1 MKYIINENQYRILLR
16 EDRVQYLKTQNVV
29 NPEQI
34 EKFQKSM
41 KGRGNVRG
49 IPDGDVN
56 TSDVERTPTDL
67 KITPIQ
73 GEGGIDVAY
82 IIDKKGKQQ
91 VKLTEP
97 TFQIFVDADPSR
109 NKQYVQW
116 IIDVFKKYALHDL
129 EEAQRFIVEDID
141 QATESLTQFDCIK
154 ESKKFR
160 LNAKDR
166 PNAPN
171 NPKDIRQYESIGQLY
186 GVVSGFICGEDDD
199 DGDGEGGDTGKLSK
213 RGYKLYQDLMGYVT
227 LGQAKLHKLSDKI
240 IVYQP
245 LTLQSSC
252 EPLGSLSNWCTRAT
266 PVGGI
271 ERETGQELFHS
282 YRGATGQT
290 DRLRPT
296 GEVSDYYVIM
306 PIELFQAETP
316 SLVPNYP
323 YQFHFETSQL
333 RDKGNTQLNDRE
345 ISKLINDY
353 PELKKYFLSELGK
366 WAQESVKRG
375 AGLMDNPYSKYLN
388 QFGGSIENYISKDVY
403 EEGVR
408 NIKKLASQQKVP
420 LQNNKYLKWL
430 MENTEG
436 VEITEFLDPENTE
449 GLDFSNMSIGKIP
462 DLSKFNKLK
471 QIIANNCGLTNL
483 PPIDYLP
490 LNTLTVLSLK
500 DNNITEAPIEGYEKL
515 TRLFSLNLPG
525 NPINKINVKTLRKMD
540 ELVRFVI
547 DYDSVI
553 SKLSSKNREEVEKFS
568 DELDIQSIY
577 WGGSSSGR

>member
-1 MKYIINENQYRILLR
+1 MKIIIKESQYRVLLR

-34 EKFQKSM
+34 EKFQKRM
-41 KGRGNVRG
+41 TGRRNVRG

-73 GEGGIDVAY
+73 GEGGIDIAY

-97 TFQIFVDADPSR
+97 TFQIFVDADPSK

-116 IIDVFKKYALHDL
+116 IINVFKEYALHDL

-160 LNAKDR
+160 INAKDR

-171 NPKDIRQYESIGQLY
+171 NPKDINQYESIGQLY

-199 DGDGEGGDTGKLSK
+199 EDGESGDTSKLSK
-213 RGYKLYQDLMGYVT
+213 KGYKLYQDLMGYVT

-266 PVGGI
+266 PSGGI

-282 YRGATGQT
+282 YRGATGVT
-290 DRLRPT
+290 ERLRPT

-306 PIELFQAETP
+306 PIELFQAATP
-316 SLVPNYP
+316 SMVPKFP
-323 YQFHFETSQL
+323 YQFHFETKQL
-333 RDKGNTQLNDRE
+333 RDKGNSQLSDSE
-345 ISKLINDY
+345 ISKVINDY
-353 PELKKYFLSELGK
+353 PELKKYFITELGK
-366 WAQESVKRG
+366 WVKESVRTG

-388 QFGGSIENYISKDVY
+388 QFGGSVKNYISTDVY

-408 NIKKLASQQKVP
+408 NIKKLASQQNVA
-420 LQNNKYLKWL
+420 LQNNIYLKWL

-436 VEITEFLDPENTE
+436 VEITDYLDPENAE
-449 GLDFSNMSIGKIP
+449 GLDFSNMNIGNIP
-462 DLSKFNKLK
+462 DLSKFNKVK

-490 LNTLTVLSLK
+490 LDSLTVLSLK

-515 TRLFSLNLPG
+515 NRLFSLNLPG
-525 NPINKINVKTLRKMD
+525 NPINKINVKILRKMS
-540 ELVRFVI
+540 ELVRFVT
-547 DYDSVI
+547 DYDSVTNRI
-553 SKLSSKNREEVEKFS
+553 SSKNRAEVEKFT
-568 DELDIQSIY
+568 DEFDIQPIY
-577 WGGSSSGR
+577 WGLSSSGV